1 MANTEPTLRDG
12 LPYGKGDDAELQYDL
27 TLRSLTAGDII
38 DARLESERVVETPT
52 GPRLVTSP
60 ELMAL
65 NVLRRQVTRVGV
77 INGPLSIAQ
86 LRLLSH
92 HDLQLLEGAADT
104 LEVAELSERVGNRG
118 RTDQAPGAD

>member
-12 LPYGKGDDAELQYDL
+12 LPYGKGEEAVLQYDV

-65 NVLRRQVTRVGV
+65 NVLRRQVTRVGA
-77 INGPLSIAQ
+77 ISGPLSIAQ
-86 LRLLSH
+86 LRSLSH
-92 HDLQLLEGAADT
+92 HDLQLLEGACDT
-104 LEVAELSERVGNRG
+104 LEVAELAERVGNRG
-118 RTDQAPGAD
+118 RADQAPGTD